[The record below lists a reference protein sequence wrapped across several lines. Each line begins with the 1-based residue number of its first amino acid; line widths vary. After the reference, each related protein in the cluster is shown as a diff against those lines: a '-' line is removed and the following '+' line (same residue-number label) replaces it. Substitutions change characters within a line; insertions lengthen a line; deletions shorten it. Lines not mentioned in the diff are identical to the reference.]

1 MRKSLNFIQQSIN
14 ILPDATIV
22 IDKDAHI
29 VIANHNASQL
39 FEYALDELVGQEITM
54 LIPQQYRK
62 AHGEHFMK
70 YMEQPSIRKMGE
82 GMHLYGQKK
91 YGDEIDVDVALAPI
105 TLRGVPLVIATIRD
119 ITDKKELERRLLKK
133 NEQLEIINAE
143 LERFSYII
151 SHDLK
156 APLVNIHALVHL
168 MMRELPKEKGAKLER
183 YIEALR
189 SSLEAM
195 SGLISGVAAY
205 SKAGISECED
215 EEVDMNET
223 LDEVLKLVHIP
234 SHFKLEADHNLPVVR
249 GNRTKV
255 LQVLLNLITNS
266 IKYNDKQEPVL
277 AVQAKETSR
286 YHIISVADNGPGVPV
301 ELRKKIFHLFRKG
314 SIDHI
319 DSQGIGLAVV
329 KKIIENRGGSIV
341 VEDSPLGGAAFI
353 FKWPKYIPKR
363 RKQSTVGIKNDAGSI
378 DASTCVEPN
387 GEAVPLK
394 NMIKTRS

>member
-1 MRKSLNFIQQSIN
+1 MKKSLNFIQQSIN

-22 IDKDAHI
+22 IDQQGHI
-29 VIANHNASQL
+29 VTANHNTTLL
-39 FEYALDELVGQEITM
+39 FEYELEELAGRELAM
-54 LIPQQYRK
+54 LIPQQYRV
-62 AHGEHFMK
+62 AHSEHIKK
-70 YMEQPSIRKMGE
+70 YMEQPSVRKMGE

-91 YGDEIDVDVALAPI
+91 FGEEIDVDVALAPI
-105 TLRGVPLVIATIRD
+105 TLRDVPLVIATIRD

-156 APLVNIHALVHL
+156 APLINIHALVHL
-168 MMRELPKEKGAKLER
+168 MTRELPKEKGAKLDR
-183 YIEALR
+183 YIQALR

-215 EEVDMNET
+215 DVVDLNET
-223 LDEVLKLVHIP
+223 LDEVFKLVHLP
-234 SHFKLEADHNLPVVR
+234 SRFHLDTQGQLPVIR
-249 GNRTKV
+249 GNRTKI
-255 LQVLLNLITNS
+255 LQVFLNLITNS
-266 IKYNDKQEPVL
+266 VKYNDKEAPVL
-277 AVQAKETSR
+277 AIHSKETSR
-286 YHIISVADNGPGVPV
+286 YHCITVEDNGPGVPV

-329 KKIIENRGGSIV
+329 KKIIENRGGSINV
-341 VEDSPLGGAAFI
+341 DDSPLGGAAFS
-353 FKWPKYIPKR
+353 FKWPKYNSEKKR
-363 RKQSTVGIKNDAGSI
+363 TQNPDGIKYKQGATDGSTI
-378 DASTCVEPN
+378 MQVGTNTIELNP
-387 GEAVPLK
+387 E
-394 NMIKTRS
+394 